1 MRESEIEYRTL
12 VEQVP
17 AIIYTARL
25 DEIGSTFY
33 VSKRIEQL
41 GFSQAEWLED
51 PALWSKQLHPDDRE
65 RVLAEYTRAY
75 TKGEPFRS
83 EYRLLARDGRVV
95 WFRDESV
102 IVRDSTG
109 QPLYLQG
116 VMMDITEHKMA
127 MAERDRLFNLS
138 IDMLC
143 VAGFDGFFKQI
154 NPSWG
159 RVLGWSET
167 ELLGSPWLDFVHP
180 NDRDRTVQALTQ
192 LSAGEPVYDFE
203 NRYRCKDGSYRWIS
217 WTTFPL
223 PAEQLTFAVARDI
236 TERKRA
242 EEAIKESEK
251 LLRKVIDSLG
261 PYMFV
266 GLLTPDG
273 TVHWVMGRGEFTYA
287 EDGQPLRMRG
297 VVVETT
303 ERKLMEERMVRE
315 RDFSEAMINSLPGIF
330 YLYDDTQKF
339 LRWNKNFEH
348 VSGYS
353 ADEIAGMSPLDFF
366 TGDERRL
373 IEEKIQEVLTNGE
386 SSAEANFVSKDGRR
400 TPYYFTGLRI
410 EIDNKPCLIG
420 MGIDITDRKLAEE
433 ALERAYGELEERV
446 DERTRELTEANIKLK
461 ELDRLKAEFLATM
474 SHELRT
480 PLNSIIGF
488 TGMILQGMAGEINEE
503 QKKQLSMVYNSA
515 KHLLSLINDIL
526 DLSRIESG
534 KVDVSMSEFKVD
546 EVISEVVRSLDPMVS
561 QKGLRLITEIP
572 DEIPEIWSDRKK
584 FFQILLNLVNNAVK
598 FTDRGEIKIACKTD
612 NNNLEVSVSDT
623 GIGIKKENMDLLF
636 EAFRQVDGSSRRRY
650 EGTGLG
656 LYLCKKLLDLL
667 GGRIWVESE
676 YGKGSR
682 FTFTL
687 PLGPKVRE

>member
-1 MRESEIEYRTL
+1 MGTFDWD
-12 VEQVP
+12 VP
-17 AIIYTARL
+17 GNSITWSRWHEEL
-25 DEIGSTFY
+25 W
-33 VSKRIEQL
+33 
-41 GFSQAEWLED
+41 GFKPGEFGGTYEAF
-51 PALWSKQLHPDDRE
+51 AE
-65 RVLAEYTRAY
+65 RVHPEDLSRINAEVARCMAAR
-75 TKGEPFRS
+75 EPFSS
-83 EYRLLARDGRVV
+83 EFRVV
-95 WFRDESV
+95 WP
-102 IVRDSTG
+102 DS
-109 QPLYLQG
+109 
-116 VMMDITEHKMA
+116 
-127 MAERDRLFNLS
+127 
-138 IDMLC
+138 
-143 VAGFDGFFKQI
+143 
-154 NPSWG
+154 
-159 RVLGWSET
+159 
-167 ELLGSPWLDFVHP
+167 
-180 NDRDRTVQALTQ
+180 
-192 LSAGEPVYDFE
+192 
-203 NRYRCKDGSYRWIS
+203 
-217 WTTFPL
+217 
-223 PAEQLTFAVARDI
+223 
-236 TERKRA
+236 
-242 EEAIKESEK
+242 
-251 LLRKVIDSLG
+251 
-261 PYMFV
+261 
-266 GLLTPDG
+266 
-273 TVHWVMGRGEFTYA
+273 TVHWVMGMGEFTFA
-287 EDGQPLRMRG
+287 EDGQPLRMHG
-297 VVVETT
+297 VVLETT

-330 YLYDDTQKF
+330 YLYDDTKKF

-366 TGDERRL
+366 IGDERRL
-373 IEEKIQEVLTNGE
+373 IEGKIQEVFVKGE
-386 SSAEANFVSKDGRR
+386 SNAEANFVSKDGRR
-400 TPYYFTGLRI
+400 TTYYFTGLRI
-410 EIDNKPCLIG
+410 KIDNKPCLIG
-420 MGIDITDRKLAEE
+420 MGIDITDRKRAEE
-433 ALERAYGELEERV
+433 ALERAYGELEQRV
-446 DERTRELTEANIKLK
+446 EERTRELMEANIKLK

-534 KVDVSMSEFKVD
+534 KVEVSMKGFKVD
-546 EVISEVVRSLDPMVS
+546 EVVFEVVRSLDPMVS
-561 QKGLRLITEIP
+561 QKGLRLITEVP

-636 EAFRQVDGSSRRRY
+636 EAFRQVDGTSRRRY